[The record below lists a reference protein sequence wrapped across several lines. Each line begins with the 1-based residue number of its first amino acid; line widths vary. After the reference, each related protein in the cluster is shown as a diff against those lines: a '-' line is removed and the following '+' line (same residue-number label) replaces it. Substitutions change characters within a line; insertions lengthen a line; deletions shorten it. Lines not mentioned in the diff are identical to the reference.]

1 MPENSAG
8 FTSGPLEQ
16 HVDTQTTANST
27 VLESLSPLLGFFR
40 TAADPFSTQA
50 LWRHTVGQQDIMTG
64 VVLFAMPYMH
74 HYKVQLDNG
83 PVVAAI
89 GLSSGPLMPFGATAT
104 DIFSPGSNI
113 LLLWPSNSQYPFIV
127 GGAPYLCGDDKKNL
141 AAVLQMGGNAEVVG
155 QRGYRELPSQLVM
168 DGQIQNYGCG
178 RPLDSSS
185 FEHSISTETGTSFL
199 LDPYQIALSV
209 NEGCGLFL
217 NWFGNYAK
225 LRGFSLDIESYSEHV
240 HQRADEG
247 ENFSFRGGIVYPWEA
262 AGQSEYGK
270 EFTETRSPKDYQLD
284 PEVPYGSIDL
294 PGEPDNDLVPIYRYM
309 EYGGYHGQGH
319 LRMVSLP
326 SAPFN
331 GRHRNPAHDGS
342 SGPDYGLFQESIAL
356 DGSYTVR
363 SAKSLLFSKYCLIP
377 SPRRSYDTEDTD
389 GGSSARMQSNSRG
402 AWDPA
407 VGGKKKLMKNYAFS
421 GVKPDCTGI
430 DNPDTDCPAKH
441 AVTGDLEIEK
451 DSVPDSEHNLLKVV
465 GVLDLLS
472 YNYNWRIAHP
482 FWYHHDYSGMQESDL
497 VEAED
502 AKLDRATIKL
512 QFDMLADRSYMAQPE
527 ASKLEIDHRYG
538 DVDYFRT
545 ISYINML
552 DDGSVLI
559 GDGYG
564 AQIVMSGGQIRLEAP
579 GEIMLQPGTRVVTL
593 CDEFH
598 VRAKSNIELS
608 SSTKDVRIKA
618 EVNMQLLSGNGGEGG
633 MLIENK
639 SDGRGHQYQDLIGD
653 QVKDNGITILA
664 KDSEIGVI
672 GKDTYIRSGA
682 GGSTGDIVLDTQG
695 NGNLKTY
702 SNAVHIFEETGVS
715 IWESPNI
722 GTTVEEEWRATHRFH
737 RTESWVSSPFSAR
750 GDLSTTQGDLITDK
764 NIYAGNN
771 IAAGNQLAHY
781 KGNYVGDLSQG
792 DEGTNVADIV
802 SKRNIKVEE
811 GHSKLL
817 GMGYDA
823 FNGISERYYQKD
835 QLGNNSFIKE
845 TIGFSFNDKSDN
857 SYGYSSFV
865 LLETRWQQW
874 SRMRL
879 AEGGKEWKE
888 KFVKYQGAEL
898 YPWPGKENWV
908 LKGAEQDGCWRAY
921 AEHKYFDPVS
931 GYGKIPYP
939 PLVKAEMDVFLK
951 EDGTK
956 SGDFPAPDKNYLL
969 IGGE

>member
-1 MPENSAG
+1 MPENSAS

-40 TAADPFSTQA
+40 TAADPFATQA

-64 VVLFAMPYMH
+64 VVLFSMPYMH

-83 PVVAAI
+83 PIVAAI

-127 GGAPYLCGDDKKNL
+127 GGAPYLCSDDKKNL

-199 LDPYQIALSV
+199 LDPYQIALSID
-209 NEGCGLFL
+209 EGCGLFL
-217 NWFGNYAK
+217 NWFDNYTK
-225 LRGFSLDIESYSEHV
+225 LRGFSLDIESFAEHV
-240 HQRADEG
+240 KQRADEG

-262 AGQSEYGK
+262 AGFSQPGK
-270 EFTETRSPKDYQLD
+270 DFTETRSPKDYQLD

-294 PGEPDNDLVPIYRYM
+294 PDEPDNDLVPIYRYM

-326 SAPFN
+326 ATGINNDRRRTPSHE
-331 GRHRNPAHDGS
+331 GL
-342 SGPDYGLFQESIAL
+342 DYGLFQESIAL

-363 SAKSLLFSKYCLIP
+363 SAKSLLFSKYCLIA
-377 SPRRSYDTEDTD
+377 SPRRRYETEDTA
-389 GGSSARMQSNSRG
+389 GGSSARSFPSRHG
-402 AWDPA
+402 PT
-407 VGGKKKLMKNYAFS
+407 LNYAFS
-421 GVKPDCTGI
+421 GVEPKH
-430 DNPDTDCPAKH
+430 CPECEDRVPPKH
-441 AVTGDLEIEK
+441 SVAGDLQIDAEK
-451 DSVPDSEHNLLKVV
+451 VAGSEHNLLKVA

-482 FWYHHDYSGMQESDL
+482 FWYHKDYDDMQENDLANNAQNDQHSDPP
-497 VEAED
+497 
-502 AKLDRATIKL
+502 DRATIKL
-512 QFDMLADRSYMAQPE
+512 QFDFLADRSYMAQPE
-527 ASKLEIDHRYG
+527 PSKLFIDDRYG
-538 DVDYFRT
+538 EVDYFRS
-545 ISYINML
+545 ISYMKME

-618 EVNMQLLSGNGGEGG
+618 EANMQLLSGNGGEGG

-639 SDGRGHQYQDLIGD
+639 SESRGHQYQDLKGD

-664 KDSEIGVI
+664 KDSEIGVL

-682 GGSTGDIVLDTQG
+682 GGSTGDIILDTQG

-702 SNAVHIFEETGVS
+702 SNAVHIFEETGIS

-722 GTTVEEEWRATHRFH
+722 GTSVEEEWRATHRFH
-737 RTESWVSSPFSAR
+737 RTESWVSSPFSAS
-750 GDLSTTQGDLITDK
+750 GDLSTTEGNLITDK

-792 DEGTNVADIV
+792 DQGTNVADIV

-823 FNGISERYYQKD
+823 FNGISERYYQKE

-845 TIGFSFNDKSDN
+845 TIGFSFNDKDEN

-874 SRMRL
+874 SRIQL

-888 KFVKYQGAEL
+888 KFVKYQGDEL

-908 LKGAEQDGCWRAY
+908 LKGAEEIGCWRAY
-921 AEHKYFDPVS
+921 EAHKYFDPVDGVGRRAGSSEWLPSDEAELNGFIRES
-931 GYGKIPYP
+931 GGNIH
-939 PLVKAEMDVFLK
+939 
-951 EDGTK
+951 
-956 SGDFPAPDKNYLL
+956 PAPDKNYLL